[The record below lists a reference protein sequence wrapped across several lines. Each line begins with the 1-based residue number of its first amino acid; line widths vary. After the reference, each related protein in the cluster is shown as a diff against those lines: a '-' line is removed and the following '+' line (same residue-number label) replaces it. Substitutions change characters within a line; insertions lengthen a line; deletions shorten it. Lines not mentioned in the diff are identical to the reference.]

1 MSTDR
6 FRYLSLQLN
15 KGLYEEVFAVATVH
29 AHAGEYLQ
37 SLVMYEQLLEKI
49 PDDAAVR
56 YNYAFVLEK
65 SGRYAEA
72 LEQYQALILSEPGF
86 GKAAIG
92 CARMLE
98 QGRQYWC
105 AVTVLRRA
113 IVASPDDPHLIA
125 ALGNSLIMAGEPEA
139 ALLWYDVARAM
150 ASDHKVA
157 ESNFLYTLLM
167 VRNVSA
173 CTIANELQETAD
185 CPLLVIHLAN
195 AAKRLRHLDADA
207 ISSLHMTFGTP
218 LEGQARW
225 RPFSK
230 LASNSGRIRVGYIS
244 ADLYSHP
251 VGYFLEGVLPYH
263 DRQRW
268 EIFVFSPYAER
279 DRLTAHLKTH
289 ADHWIVMN
297 GTDRNGL
304 LQQIRGCE
312 LDIAVDLAGHTG
324 GNYLDLFAKGLATT
338 QITWGG
344 YPGTSGLFSMD
355 YIIAD
360 HVSLPT
366 QDERFYIERPL
377 RLPHD
382 YICLVPPEDAP
393 LPGPLSWEVTGCITF
408 GSFNSVQKLNSST
421 IALWG
426 AVLRAIPDSRL
437 FLKSK
442 GFDDPLVC
450 LAFIEKLAEEG
461 VVAGRV
467 CLEGFSS
474 RLEVLAA
481 YHKVDIALDPDP
493 YQGGVT
499 VLEALW
505 MGVPT
510 LVLQG
515 NRPPFIRHGE
525 SHLINVGLSD
535 WIAVSNEDYIAKAVT
550 WSRNLSGL
558 AVLRNRLRQLVAA
571 SPVCDTLGFT
581 RNLEAAFEQAWHD
594 SL

>member
-98 QGRQYWC
+98 VERQYWC
-105 AVTVLRRA
+105 AVTVLRQA
-113 IVASPDDPHLIA
+113 LATSPDNPQLIA

-139 ALLWYDVARAM
+139 ALLWYDVARSM
-150 ASDHKVA
+150 PSDDRGTA
-157 ESNFLYTLLM
+157 SNFLYTLLM
-167 VRNVSA
+167 VRSVSA
-173 CTIANELQETAD
+173 RTIANELQHVAD
-185 CPLLVIHLAN
+185 SPRLVIQLAT
-195 AAKRLRHLDADA
+195 AAKRLRKLDADA
-207 ISSLHMTFGTP
+207 VSSLHMTFGTQ
-218 LEGQARW
+218 LQDQGRW
-225 RPFSK
+225 RPFSSRV
-230 LASNSGRIRVGYIS
+230 SNSRRIRIGYIS

-251 VGYFLEGVLPYH
+251 VGYFLEGVLPHH
-263 DRQRW
+263 DRQCW

-338 QITWGG
+338 QIAWGG
-344 YPGTSGLFSMD
+344 YPGTSGLSTMD

-360 HVSLPT
+360 HVSLPP
-366 QDERFYIERPL
+366 QDERFYTERPL

-382 YICLVPPEDAP
+382 YICMVLPEDAP
-393 LPGPLSWEVTGCITF
+393 LPGPPPWEASGSITF
-408 GSFNSVQKLNSST
+408 GSFNTVQKINSGT
-421 IALWG
+421 LALWG
-426 AVLRAIPDSRL
+426 AVLKAIPNSRL

-442 GFDDPLVC
+442 GFDDPQIC
-450 LAFIEKLAEEG
+450 SAFIEKLASEG
-461 VVAGRV
+461 VAPERIY
-467 CLEGFSS
+467 LEGFST

-515 NRPPFIRHGE
+515 SRPPFIRHGE

-535 WIAVSNEDYIAKAVT
+535 WIAVSNEDYIAKAVA
-550 WSRNLSGL
+550 WSSNLSGL

-571 SPVCDTLGFT
+571 SPVCDTLGFA
-581 RNLEAAFEQAWHD
+581 RNLEAAFEQAWQD